1 MKFLQLNITS
11 FNSSLDELLLYQKE
25 HNYDAIFLQETNFTQ
40 NKTLAPFKHWKNK
53 MFTHYK
59 EKTMGFG
66 VGTLIPNDIKNVFR
80 EDFSNDS
87 LELLWNEIEI
97 QGQQVLIGNAY
108 IPPNMQCHLHLLNK
122 ELEKHRGKKFYW
134 ETSILETKYG
144 TRT

>member
-40 NKTLAPFKHWKNK
+40 NKTLGPFKHWKNK

-59 EKTMGFG
+59 EKAMGFG

-80 EDFSNDS
+80 DFSNDS

-97 QGQQVLIGNAY
+97 QGQQVLIGNVY
-108 IPPNMQCHLHLLNK
+108 IPLNMESHLHLLNK
-122 ELEKHRGKKFYW
+122 ELEKHRGK
-134 ETSILETKYG
+134 I
-144 TRT
+144 